1 MQIGGSKLKGL
12 LGLAMSAVLS
22 IAPVVNGQEAPR
34 VPHSSA
40 RDDAS
45 ESHKQQETHC
55 QVVGGETPFSGGLEN
70 VQIETSDIRSFEQFF
85 ESVFQTPPVEQIEHP
100 GTDSLR
106 GYCYRGVLIVV
117 RQDFRT
123 PRPTGWVQLNFKVQ
137 DVAAVQEKLE
147 SAYRTSPL
155 FQLQESERSKIV
167 RFRLKANVMRS
178 GRQVTRLEVSG
189 PEGFMIG
196 FDQAK

>member
-1 MQIGGSKLKGL
+1 MQIGRSKVKGL
-12 LGLAMSAVLS
+12 LGLAVSAVLS
-22 IAPVVNGQEAPR
+22 IAPLVHGQEAPR
-34 VPHSSA
+34 APHSSA

-45 ESHKQQETHC
+45 ESHKQQEAHC
-55 QVVGGETPFSGGLEN
+55 QILGGETPFSGGLEN

-85 ESVFQTPPVEQIEHP
+85 ELVFQTPPVEQIEHP

-106 GYCYRGVLIVV
+106 GYCYRGVLIIV

-147 SAYRTSPL
+147 SAYRMSPL
-155 FQLQESERSKIV
+155 FQLQESEKSKIV
-167 RFRLKANVMRS
+167 RFHLKANVMRS

>member
-1 MQIGGSKLKGL
+1 MKRM
-12 LGLAMSAVLS
+12 LGLVMSAVLS
-22 IAPVVNGQEAPR
+22 MAPVVYGQESTH
-34 VPHSSA
+34 VPDA
-40 RDDAS
+40 GTRDEKS
-45 ESHKQQETHC
+45 ESHKHQETHC
-55 QVVGGETPFSGGLEN
+55 HVSSETASSDGLEN
-70 VQIETSDIRSFEQFF
+70 VQIETSDIRSFQQFF

-106 GYCYRGVLIVV
+106 GYCYRGVLIVI

-123 PRPTGWVQLNFKVQ
+123 PRPTGWVQLNFRVL

-147 SAYRTSPL
+147 GAYRASPL
-155 FQLQESERSKIV
+155 SQLKEEDRAKIV
-167 RFRLKANVMRS
+167 RFRLKPNVMRS
-178 GRQVTRLEVSG
+178 GRQVIRLEVSG

>member
-1 MQIGGSKLKGL
+1 MKGL
-12 LGLAMSAVLS
+12 LGLTISGVLL
-22 IAPVVNGQEAPR
+22 IAPLAYGQES
-34 VPHSSA
+34 PHVSDSGT
-40 RDDAS
+40 RDEKS
-45 ESHKQQETHC
+45 ESHKHQETPC
-55 QVVGGETPFSGGLEN
+55 QGSGSETASSDGLEN
-70 VQIETSDIRSFEQFF
+70 VQIETSDIHSFQQFF

-106 GYCYRGVLIVV
+106 GYCYRGVLIVI

-147 SAYRTSPL
+147 GAYRGSPL
-155 FQLQESERSKIV
+155 FQLKEEERVKIV
-167 RFRLKANVMRS
+167 RFRLKPNVMRS
-178 GRQVTRLEVSG
+178 GRQVIRLEVSG

>member
-1 MQIGGSKLKGL
+1 MQIGGGKMKAV
-12 LGLAMSAVLS
+12 LGLAIGAVLS
-22 IAPVVNGQEAPR
+22 ITPLVYGQEST
-34 VPHSSA
+34 H
-40 RDDAS
+40 
-45 ESHKQQETHC
+45 ESHKPQEKPC
-55 QVVGGETPFSGGLEN
+55 QVSDSETTLSGGLEN
-70 VQIETSDIRSFEQFF
+70 VQIETSDIRSFQQFF

-147 SAYRTSPL
+147 GAYRQSPL
-155 FQLQESERSKIV
+155 FQLQESERAKIV
-167 RFRLKANVMRS
+167 RFRLKPNVMRS

-196 FDQAK
+196 FDQER

>member
-1 MQIGGSKLKGL
+1 MQIGGDKMNWL

-22 IAPVVNGQEAPR
+22 NAPLVYGQESTH
-34 VPHSSA
+34 VQDSGTGH
-40 RDDAS
+40 AS
-45 ESHKQQETHC
+45 EGHKQQETPC
-55 QVVGGETPFSGGLEN
+55 QGSAGETASSDGLEN
-70 VQIETSDIRSFEQFF
+70 VQIETSDIRSFQQFF

-106 GYCYRGVLIVV
+106 GYCYRGVLIVI

-123 PRPTGWVQLNFKVQ
+123 PRPTGWVQLNFRVQ

-147 SAYRTSPL
+147 GAYRGSPL
-155 FQLQESERSKIV
+155 FQLKEEERAKIV
-167 RFRLKANVMRS
+167 RFRLKPNVMRS
-178 GRQVTRLEVSG
+178 GRQVIRLEVSG

>member
-1 MQIGGSKLKGL
+1 MKRL
-12 LGLAMSAVLS
+12 LGLTISAVLS
-22 IAPVVNGQEAPR
+22 IAPLVYGQETR
-34 VPHSSA
+34 VPDSGTSHA
-40 RDDAS
+40 G
-45 ESHKQQETHC
+45 EGHKQQETPC
-55 QVVGGETPFSGGLEN
+55 QGSGSETADGLEN
-70 VQIETSDIRSFEQFF
+70 VQIETSDIRSFQQFF

-106 GYCYRGVLIVV
+106 GYCYRGVLIVI

-147 SAYRTSPL
+147 GAYRASPL
-155 FQLQESERSKIV
+155 FQLEESDRAKIV
-167 RFRLKANVMRS
+167 RFRLKPNVMRS
-178 GRQVTRLEVSG
+178 GRQVVRLEVSG

>member
-1 MQIGGSKLKGL
+1 MQIGGANMKRV
-12 LGLAMSAVLS
+12 LGLGMSAVLY
-22 IAPVVNGQEAPR
+22 IAPLVYGQESTP
-34 VPHSSA
+34 
-40 RDDAS
+40 
-45 ESHKQQETHC
+45 ESHKHQQTDCRES
-55 QVVGGETPFSGGLEN
+55 GGEASFSGGLEN

-123 PRPTGWVQLNFKVQ
+123 PRPTGWVQLNFRVQ

-147 SAYRTSPL
+147 GAYRASPL
-155 FQLQESERSKIV
+155 FQLQETDRSKIV
-167 RFRLKANVMRS
+167 RFRLKPNVMRS
-178 GRQVTRLEVSG
+178 GRQVIRLEVSG

-196 FDQAK
+196 FDQER